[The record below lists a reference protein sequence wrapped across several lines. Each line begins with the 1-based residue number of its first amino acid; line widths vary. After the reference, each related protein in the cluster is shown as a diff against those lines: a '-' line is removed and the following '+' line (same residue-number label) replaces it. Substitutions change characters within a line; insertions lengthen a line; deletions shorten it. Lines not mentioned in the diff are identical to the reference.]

1 MFLKRLSRAPIRY
14 APPKFDFHHA
24 FIMSARAY
32 TSLFTAICLLW
43 TITNQSLAAGD
54 FALRDG
60 DKVVFLGDS
69 ITAARGYTKVV
80 ENYTLL
86 RYPQR
91 KVRFLNAGQGGD
103 TAEGALKR
111 LERDVLDQGATVVT
125 VAFGINDIGW
135 GMRANEDSKQRYLA
149 GIRGIVET
157 CHKRGVRVFICSP
170 AITAEE
176 PDKAEQGF
184 LQKMTDEGMA
194 LARSLG
200 AGSIDLQREMRAI
213 QRRIVE
219 ANAKETDAKKLTRLH
234 TEDGIHLNDLGQLA
248 MGFAMIKGLGAPA
261 EVSSVVI
268 DAATGKLE
276 TASGCQVSRIK
287 KVEQGIDFTRLDEG
301 LPLNFGIFGG
311 LNFRF
316 IPIPDQI
323 SRYLLTVR
331 NLPPGDYELRAG
343 GRLLGKTTHQRL
355 AEGMNI
361 SFMTGDPWQ
370 PGGPWD
376 AQAGILRELT
386 DARDLAWMGKKLRND
401 FLNQHPADRKLDRQ
415 ADKVDEEI
423 IQLQR
428 ATVQPYPYQFEI
440 RKVP

>member
-1 MFLKRLSRAPIRY
+1 MKSSTPTLLFSVCFY
-14 APPKFDFHHA
+14 VTA
-24 FIMSARAY
+24 FCLFCASANDA
-32 TSLFTAICLLW
+32 
-43 TITNQSLAAGD
+43 QAAEG

-86 RYPQR
+86 RYPKR

-111 LERDVLDQGATVVT
+111 LNRDVLDQGATVVT

-135 GMRANEDSKQRYLA
+135 GMRANEDSKLRYLA
-149 GIRGIVET
+149 GIRGIVEA
-157 CHKRGVRVFICSP
+157 CHQRGVRVFICSP

-194 LARSLG
+194 LARALG
-200 AGSIDLQREMRAI
+200 AESIDLQRGMRAI

-219 ANAKETDAKKLTRLH
+219 ANARETDPKNLTRLH

-248 MGFAMIKGLGAPA
+248 MGFAMLKGLGAPA

-268 DAATGKLE
+268 DAETGKLE
-276 TASGCQVSRIK
+276 SAMGCQISRIN
-287 KVEQGIDFTRLDEG
+287 KVEHGIDFTRLDEG
-301 LPLNFGIFGG
+301 LPLNLGVLGG

-316 IPIPDQI
+316 IPIPDQL

-331 NLPPGDYELRAG
+331 NLPPGNYELRAG
-343 GRLLGKTTHQRL
+343 GRLLGKTSHQRL

-361 SFMTGDPWQ
+361 SFMTADPWQ

-376 AQAGILRELT
+376 AQAGILKELT
-386 DARDLAWMGKKLRND
+386 DARDQAWMGQKLRND
-401 FLNQHPADRKLDRQ
+401 FLNQHPADAKLDKQ
-415 ADKVDEEI
+415 SAKVDDEI
-423 IQLQR
+423 IRLQR
-428 ATVQPYPYQFEI
+428 ATAQPYPYHYEI
-440 RKVP
+440 RKLP